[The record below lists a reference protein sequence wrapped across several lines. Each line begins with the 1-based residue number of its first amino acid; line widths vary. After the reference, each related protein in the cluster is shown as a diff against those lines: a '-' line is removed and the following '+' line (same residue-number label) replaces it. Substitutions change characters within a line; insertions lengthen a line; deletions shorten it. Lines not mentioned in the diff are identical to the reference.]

1 MLSRVANTF
10 YWMVRYVERA
20 DNLARLIDVN
30 QQLLLDSERLDSARL
45 RGFWQPIILSTG
57 DEEAFSSLYDKA
69 GSAEV
74 IRFLTE
80 DPRNP
85 NSITSCIALARENAR
100 TVRDQLSDELWE
112 ELNALYLFTRS
123 GEATRLMAE
132 DPPRYYQ
139 NIRRSAGTFLGLA
152 SSTISRDEAWDFMS
166 LGRHLER
173 ADKTTRFLDVANY
186 LPGGA
191 EGVEA
196 MSPGI
201 LHWTAILRSCG
212 AQGAYRVTKQDINA
226 RGVVDFLVFS
236 KKFPR
241 SVRFCIENADI
252 SLHRIA
258 GTPRGTFSNDAER
271 ETGRL
276 LADLNFG
283 STEDAFASGLH
294 SLAAAQEITVVSFGG
309 SYQEGQSKA
318 LFQPAAKALNMKVKE
333 ETYTGIADLRLKV
346 KAGAVTWDIVASGS
360 GSAARAGAE
369 GILEKLDYKVID
381 ISNFAPGLATDYC
394 VGGDDEDLNI

>member
-30 QQLLLDSERLDSARL
+30 QQLLLDSERLDSDRL

-57 DEEAFSSLYDKA
+57 DEESFNSLYDKA

-74 IRFLTE
+74 IRFLTN
-80 DPRNP
+80 DPRNS
-85 NSITSCIALARENAR
+85 NSITSCIGLARENAR

-112 ELNALYLFTRS
+112 EINALYLFTRS
-123 GEATRLMAE
+123 EDSTWLLAS

-139 NIRRSAGTFLGLA
+139 NIRRSAETFLGIA
-152 SSTISRDEAWDFMS
+152 SSTISRNEAWDFMD
-166 LGRHLER
+166 LGRQLER
-173 ADKTTRFLDVANY
+173 ADKTTRFLDVASY

-196 MSPGI
+196 LSPGL

-212 AQGAYRVTKQDINA
+212 ALGAFRTSNRTVCA
-226 RGVVDFLVFS
+226 REVVGFLVFS
-236 KKFPR
+236 KDFPR
-241 SVRFCIENADI
+241 SVRFCIEKADI
-252 SLHRIA
+252 SLHRIS
-258 GTPRGTFSNDAER
+258 GTPRGTFANDAER

-283 STEDAFASGLH
+283 STDEAFGNGLH
-294 SLAAAQEITVVSFGG
+294 EYLDSLQERFNRIGEAIFE
-309 SYQEGQSKA
+309 SYVLMPERIQVCPVDESRSPSA
-318 LFQPAAKALNMKVKE
+318 LTLWQMQQQQQ
-333 ETYTGIADLRLKV
+333 
-346 KAGAVTWDIVASGS
+346 
-360 GSAARAGAE
+360 
-369 GILEKLDYKVID
+369 
-381 ISNFAPGLATDYC
+381 
-394 VGGDDEDLNI
+394 

>member
-20 DNLARLIDVN
+20 DNLSRMIDVN
-30 QQLLLDSERLDSARL
+30 QQLLLDSERLDSDRL

-74 IRFLTE
+74 IRFLTD

-123 GEATRLMAE
+123 NEATSLLAS

-139 NIRRSAGTFLGLA
+139 NVRRSAETFLGIA
-152 SSTISRDEAWDFMS
+152 SSTISRNEAWDFMD
-166 LGRHLER
+166 LGRQLER

-196 MSPGI
+196 ISPGI
-201 LHWTAILRSCG
+201 LHWTAILSSCG
-212 AQGAYRVTKQDINA
+212 ALGAFRALNREINA

-236 KKFPR
+236 KDFPR
-241 SVRFCIENADI
+241 SVRFCIESADI
-252 SLHRIA
+252 SLHRIS
-258 GTPRGTFSNDAER
+258 GTPGGTFSNEAER
-271 ETGRL
+271 ECGRL

-283 STEDAFASGLH
+283 TTDEAFASGLH
-294 SLAAAQEITVVSFGG
+294 DFL
-309 SYQEGQSKA
+309 
-318 LFQPAAKALNMKVKE
+318 
-333 ETYTGIADLRLKV
+333 
-346 KAGAVTWDIVASGS
+346 
-360 GSAARAGAE
+360 
-369 GILEKLDYKVID
+369 
-381 ISNFAPGLATDYC
+381 
-394 VGGDDEDLNI
+394 